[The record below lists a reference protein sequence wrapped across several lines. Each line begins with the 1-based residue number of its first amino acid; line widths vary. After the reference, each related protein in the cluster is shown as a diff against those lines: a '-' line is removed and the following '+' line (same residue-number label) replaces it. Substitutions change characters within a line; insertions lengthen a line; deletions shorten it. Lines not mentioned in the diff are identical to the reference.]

1 MNKYFLPIFL
11 LVITT
16 SLMFSQ
22 TVVLP
27 DNWLFRTGDD
37 LSYKGISIDET
48 GWVNINVPGN
58 WEDQGFPEYD
68 GYAWYRL
75 HFTIDEDFGN
85 QPLYLFLGKI
95 DDADETYLNG
105 VKIGSAGKLP
115 MTFPMRWEDCSA
127 FNTYKKEDST
137 TRYEEGIYVGY
148 RHFEKNN
155 IKPLFPFGFGLSYT
169 TFKYNDLKLS
179 SKEITQNDKLTVTLN
194 VKNTGKVKGSE
205 VLQLYVRDVQS
216 TVDRPM
222 KELKSFKKVSLNPGE
237 EKTVEM
243 IIDKSALSFFDP
255 KTKGWTAE
263 NGEFEILIGSS
274 SQDIKL
280 REKFS
285 LK

>member
-1 MNKYFLPIFL
+1 
-11 LVITT
+11 
-16 SLMFSQ
+16 
-22 TVVLP
+22 
-27 DNWLFRTGDD
+27 
-37 LSYKGISIDET
+37 
-48 GWVNINVPGN
+48 
-58 WEDQGFPEYD
+58 
-68 GYAWYRL
+68 
-75 HFTIDEDFGN
+75 
-85 QPLYLFLGKI
+85 
-95 DDADETYLNG
+95 
-105 VKIGSAGKLP
+105 

-155 IKPLFPFGFGLSYT
+155 IKPLFPFGFGLCYT

-205 VLQLYVRDVQS
+205 VIQLYVRDLQS
-216 TVDRPM
+216 SVDRPM
-222 KELKSFKKVSLNPGE
+222 KELKSFKKVGLNPGE

-255 KTKGWTAE
+255 KTKEWTAE